1 MYIIQQ
7 CWEKMLN
14 QSQSR
19 GNDPT
24 LKVETV
30 TQSPRH
36 GEIPIFTQSNITSEL
51 KNFNEPGE
59 KKLLLSKTYSNSQNK
74 KVNAKKSYIC

>member
-36 GEIPIFTQSNITSEL
+36 GEIPTFTLSNI
-51 KNFNEPGE
+51 KIY
-59 KKLLLSKTYSNSQNK
+59 KTISQ
-74 KVNAKKSYIC
+74 VQIVWEFQ